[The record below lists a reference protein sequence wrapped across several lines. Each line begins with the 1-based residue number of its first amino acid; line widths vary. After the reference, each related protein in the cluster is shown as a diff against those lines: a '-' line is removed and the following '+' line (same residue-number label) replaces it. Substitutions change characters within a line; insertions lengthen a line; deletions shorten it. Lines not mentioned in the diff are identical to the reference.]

1 MWLPVVL
8 VVAATLPGRIPLATE
23 PTPVS
28 AAPVTPAPVID
39 AAPVT
44 TPVTTPLTTPVV
56 GAEAVPTNAVPT
68 TAPHSTALSQEVG
81 IDVPAAQRLP
91 MASTRLELDWRLALP
106 ASAFAGVGLRSGY
119 SFVSGEVAVADP
131 VLGVDNHALLM
142 AHRIPMRMVGRL
154 GLNGDGIDVGI
165 LASGGADVAL
175 IQAQSFGRGGSQTA
189 VMPAGSVGG
198 FLDIALGDALS
209 LGVMGEWDSAV
220 ADLAALTPGLSGD
233 LSALRLALVV
243 NFLFG

>member
-28 AAPVTPAPVID
+28 AAPATPAPVID
-39 AAPVT
+39 VAPA
-44 TPVTTPLTTPVV
+44 TTPVV
-56 GAEAVPTNAVPT
+56 GAEAAPMAAAPT
-68 TAPHSTALSQEVG
+68 TAPHSTALSLDVG
-81 IDVPAAQRLP
+81 VDIPAAQRLP
-91 MASTRLELDWRLALP
+91 MASTRLELDWRLTLP

>member
-8 VVAATLPGRIPLATE
+8 VVAATLPGRIPLAAE

-28 AAPVTPAPVID
+28 AAPATPAPVID

-44 TPVTTPLTTPVV
+44 TPVV
-56 GAEAVPTNAVPT
+56 GADATPMAAAPT
-68 TAPHSTALSQEVG
+68 TAPHSTALSLDVG
-81 IDVPAAQRLP
+81 VDIPSAQRLP
-91 MASTRLELDWRLALP
+91 MASTRLELDWRLTLP

-165 LASGGADVAL
+165 MASGGADVAL
-175 IQAQSFGRGGSQTA
+175 IQAQSFGRVGTQTA
-189 VMPAGSVGG
+189 VMPAGSIGG

>member
-28 AAPVTPAPVID
+28 AAPVTLTPVID

-56 GAEAVPTNAVPT
+56 GAEAVPTN
-68 TAPHSTALSQEVG
+68 TAPALHSTALSLEVG

-175 IQAQSFGRGGSQTA
+175 IQAQSFGRVGSQTA

-198 FLDIALGDALS
+198 FLDIALGDAFS